1 MDNIDGIR
9 ENFTFIVTETQ
20 TQVNRIHNFVKS
32 PTCEVYEKAINRESY
47 INNLKAVIENKC
59 YAHIHMH
66 SDMDTR
72 SLNRIRAVLSI
83 TANLERI
90 CDVCINILEQMDHL
104 VERCILRN
112 SEYAP
117 MFQVIEESLDLTLPA
132 LAESSLSK
140 ALHICRSEYI
150 LDALYRTSFERLTG
164 LLNAGRENAGNCIT
178 AVFIYHYLERIGDML
193 LNVGEAILFAAI
205 GQRIKIEQFD
215 SLQQTLENS
224 GYTGAIENINFQTIL
239 GSRSGC
245 RIGKVEN
252 AGGGHMPEHGSLYKE
267 GAPKKILREK
277 ENLEKWN
284 ALFPGSVPRI
294 FGHHEDEDRASL
306 LVEFLRGCG
315 FDDLIILRD
324 EETVAG
330 AFRVLEKTVRHI
342 WENTLVPGR
351 IAVDFMQQLQHRCE
365 EVRQVHPQFA
375 QRSGIAVGK
384 ARVYSIQSLIE
395 QCVEYEKNLYAPF
408 SVLIHGDF
416 NTNNIIYDDQEHAVR
431 FIDLYRS
438 KQYDYVQDVSVFLVS
453 NFRRPIFDANL
464 RGRLNRGIAEFYSWA
479 LHFAKEKEDVCIQAR
494 MAFALARSF
503 FTSIRFELN
512 RAFAGAMFMRA
523 AFLLESLSAH
533 GRSGATWETFTF
545 PPDLLYYTDFR

>member
-1 MDNIDGIR
+1 MDNIDEIQ
-9 ENFTFIVTETQ
+9 ENFKFIVTETQ

-32 PTCEVYEKAINRESY
+32 PTREVYEKALNRESY
-47 INNLKAVIENKC
+47 INNLKTVIENKC
-59 YAHIHMH
+59 YAYIHTH
-66 SDMDTR
+66 GDLDTR

-104 VERCILRN
+104 VERRILRN

-117 MFQVIEESLDLTLPA
+117 MFQVIEESLDQVLQA
-132 LAESSLSK
+132 LEEAGLSK

-150 LDALYRTSFERLTG
+150 LDALYRTSFERLTA
-164 LLNAGRENAGNCIT
+164 LLDAGRENAGNCIT
-178 AVFIYHYLERIGDML
+178 AVFIYRYLERIGDML
-193 LNVGEAILFAAI
+193 LNVGEAVLFAAL

-224 GYTGAIENINFQTIL
+224 GYTGAIENINFQAIW

-294 FGHHEDEDRASL
+294 FGHHEDVDRASL

-324 EETVAG
+324 GETVTE
-330 AFRVLEKTVRHI
+330 AFRVLEKAVRHI
-342 WENTLVPGR
+342 WEKTLVPGQ
-351 IAVDFMQQLQHRCE
+351 IAVDFMHQLQHRCD
-365 EVRQVHPQFA
+365 EVRQVHPDFA
-375 QRSGIAVGK
+375 QRSDMAVGK
-384 ARVYSIQSLIE
+384 ARVQSIQSLIE
-395 QCVEYEKNLYAPF
+395 QCTGYEKSLHAPF

-416 NTNNIIYDDQEHAVR
+416 NTNNIIYDDQEHVVR

-464 RGRLNRGIAEFYSWA
+464 RDRLNRGIAEFYSWA
-479 LHFAKEKEDVCIQAR
+479 LQFAKEKEDGCMQAR

-512 RAFAGAMFMRA
+512 RTFAGAMFMRA
-523 AFLLESLSAH
+523 AFLLESLSSH
-533 GRSGATWETFTF
+533 GQSGAAWETFTF
-545 PPDLLYYTDFR
+545 PPELLYYTA

>member
-1 MDNIDGIR
+1 MDNIDEIR

-20 TQVNRIHNFVKS
+20 IQVSRIHNFVKS
-32 PTCEVYEKAINRESY
+32 PTCEVYEKAVNRESY
-47 INNLKAVIENKC
+47 INNLKTIIENKC
-59 YAHIHMH
+59 YAYIHTH
-66 SDMDTR
+66 GDMDTR

-104 VERCILRN
+104 AERCILRN

-117 MFQVIEESLDLTLPA
+117 MFQVIEESLEQVLQA
-132 LAESSLSK
+132 LEESDLSK

-164 LLNAGRENAGNCIT
+164 LLNVGRENAGNCIT
-178 AVFIYHYLERIGDML
+178 AVFIYRYLERIGDML
-193 LNVGEAILFAAI
+193 LNVGEAILFSAL

-215 SLQQTLENS
+215 SLQRTLENS
-224 GYTGAIENINFQTIL
+224 GYTGAIEKINFQAIW

-245 RIGKVEN
+245 RIGKVES

-267 GAPKKILREK
+267 GVPKKIFREK

-284 ALFPGSVPRI
+284 TLFPGSVPRI
-294 FGHHEDEDRASL
+294 FGHHEDVDRASL
-306 LVEFLRGCG
+306 LIEFLSGCG

-324 EETVAG
+324 EATVAD
-330 AFRVLEKTVRHI
+330 AFHVLEKTVRHI
-342 WENTLVPGR
+342 WEKTLVPGS
-351 IAVDFMQQLQHRCE
+351 IAVDYMQQLQQRSD
-365 EVRQVHPQFA
+365 EVRQVHPEFA
-375 QRSGIAVGK
+375 GRSHITVGK
-384 ARVYSIQSLIE
+384 AYVHSVQSLIE
-395 QCVEYEKNLYAPF
+395 HCSTYEKSVYAPF

-438 KQYDYVQDVSVFLVS
+438 KQYDYVQDISVFLVS
-453 NFRRPIFDANL
+453 NFRRPIFDAAL
-464 RGRLNRGIAEFYSWA
+464 RDRLNRGIAEFYSWA
-479 LHFAKEKEDVCIQAR
+479 LQFAKEKNDGCIQAR

-503 FTSIRFELN
+503 FTSVRFELN
-512 RAFAGAMFMRA
+512 QAFAGAMFMRA
-523 AFLLESLSAH
+523 AFLLESINAH
-533 GRSGATWETFTF
+533 GETGAMWETFSF
-545 PPDLLYYTDFR
+545 PPDLLYYTA